1 MTKIGLPILLATI
14 LLVGCGGD
22 RDKES
27 PAGESPDV
35 NGEQELGTGGDQIIG
50 EEFGADDSAELDSD
64 PESNPYSAKGPAV
77 KSTTADSSTSNGV
90 ADGADYPTQAYFGD
104 SHVHTGWSADAGM
117 DGAILT
123 PDDAYRFAQGEEV
136 KSNSGIE
143 AKLHRPYDWFMITD
157 HSDGMGTINEII
169 DGNPEMLKDPTI
181 KKWSEALNSGDPDQ
195 ASKAKSELITMQSEE
210 RLPKV
215 LMDPKWMK
223 SAWQKTVDAA
233 EKYYRPGEFTTFIA
247 YEWTVNADGGNNLH
261 RNVIFR
267 DGADRTRDILPLTT
281 FETQD
286 PMKLWEWMQA
296 YEQKSGGRVLAIPHN
311 GNLSNGRM
319 FEEQQF
325 DGSPMT
331 REWAQMR
338 AKYEPLFEVT
348 QIKGQSESH
357 PSLSPEDEF
366 ANWDL
371 WDRGNLILVP
381 KPKGAFKTEY
391 WREALKSGLRLQAE
405 LGTNPFQY
413 GANGASDTHTGLS
426 TTEEDNFFGK
436 FKTLEPSNKQ
446 RWNFPLLE
454 GKSGD
459 FYGWEQAASGIMG
472 VWAKEN
478 TREAIWDAMMRK
490 ETFATTGPRMKVRF
504 FASHDFNR
512 EDAGDDVVAIGYKKG
527 VPMGGK
533 LKGAERGQPMT
544 FLVAAMK
551 DPEGANLDRIQII
564 KGWVDGNGETHEKIY
579 NVKWSGERSKDGRG
593 RIQHVGNSVEL
604 KTAGYKND
612 IGAEQL
618 IGYFEDQEFNPLH
631 KAVYYVRVLE
641 IPTPRWTLYD
651 KVRFDIDMDKKV
663 PMVHQ
668 ERAFSSP
675 IWYTP

>member
-1 MTKIGLPILLATI
+1 MSNRLFTRPLQLLPLVLLLTA
-14 LLVGCGGD
+14 CGGD
-22 RDKES
+22 RSTQKQDTDTET
-27 PAGESPDV
+27 
-35 NGEQELGTGGDQIIG
+35 TGGQVIG
-50 EEFGADDSAELDSD
+50 EEFGTATPQPGDISSED
-64 PESNPYSAKGPAV
+64 NPYSASESATKPEA
-77 KSTTADSSTSNGV
+77 TSTSGTGS
-90 ADGADYPTQAYFGD
+90 GASGNYPTNAYFGD

-123 PDDAYRFAQGEEV
+123 PEDAYRFALGEEV
-136 KSNSGIE
+136 KSNSGIK

-157 HSDGMGTINEII
+157 HSDGMGVINEIVNA
-169 DGNPEMLKDPTI
+169 NPEMMADPTI
-181 KKWSEALNSGDPDQ
+181 KKWSEALNSGDPKQ
-195 ASKAKSELITMQSEE
+195 AAAAKSELITMQSEE
-210 RLPKV
+210 RLPKQV
-215 LMDPKWMK
+215 MDPKWMK
-223 SAWQKTVDAA
+223 TAWEKTVDAA
-233 EKYYRPGEFTTFIA
+233 DKYYQPGEFTTFIA
-247 YEWTVNADGGNNLH
+247 YEWTVNANGGNNLH

-267 DGADRTRDILPLTT
+267 DGAERTRSLLPLTT

-296 YEQKSGGRVLAIPHN
+296 YEQKTGGRVLAIPHN

-331 REWAQMR
+331 KEWAQMR

-371 WDRGNLILVP
+371 WDRGNLIMVP
-381 KPKGAFKTEY
+381 KPEGAVKTEY
-391 WREALKSGLRLQAE
+391 WREALKSGMRLQDE

-446 RWNFPLLE
+446 RWDFPLLE

-459 FYGWEQAASGIMG
+459 FMGWEQAASGIMG
-472 VWAKEN
+472 VWAREN

-490 ETFATTGPRMKVRF
+490 ETFATTGPRMKLRF
-504 FASHDFNR
+504 FGSFDFNA
-512 EDAGDDVVAIGYKKG
+512 EDAEGDLAAAGYEKG

-533 LKGAERGQPMT
+533 LSGGKSGQKVK

-551 DPEGANLDRIQII
+551 DPEGADLDRIQII
-564 KGWVDGNGETHEKIY
+564 KGWVDGNGEMHEKVY
-579 NVKWSGERSKDGRG
+579 NVKWSGNRSKSGRG
-593 RIQHVGNSVEL
+593 KIQHVGNTVDL
-604 KTAGYKND
+604 KTGKYTND
-612 IGAEQL
+612 IGAAQL
-618 IGYFEDQEFNPLH
+618 MGYFEDHEFNPLH

-651 KVRFDIDMDKKV
+651 KVRFGIDIDKNV
-663 PMVHQ
+663 PLTHQ